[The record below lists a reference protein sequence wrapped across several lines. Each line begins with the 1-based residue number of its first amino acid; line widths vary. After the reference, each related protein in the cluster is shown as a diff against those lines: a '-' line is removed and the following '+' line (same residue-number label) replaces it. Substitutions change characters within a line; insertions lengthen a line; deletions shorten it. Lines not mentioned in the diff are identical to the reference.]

1 MPISF
6 PAPMA
11 VRTHRALLA
20 LSFLLLLSASLAAQ
34 SVIAIPPHQ
43 CLWHPGD
50 DPRWAAPSLDESTW
64 HPYSDWRSDAAL
76 SRLWIRCHANLAS
89 LRALAQPAA
98 QVRLYSAYELYL
110 NGSLL
115 GASGN
120 LHSGNFSVNV
130 IRSYPIPPSLANSA
144 PAVIALRV
152 VDPGKRL
159 MPGPAQR
166 IMALGLDLRLGDARL
181 LDAVRAGDV
190 LTGASHYMST
200 FIYYGIVGV
209 LALPLLALYLF
220 DRSRKAILLL
230 ALAALSVSTLRL
242 NEFAVATFASYPIA
256 LCISIVIA
264 GNIAVCW
271 TEFPFFF
278 VLARGRLPRWSKF
291 FLVLVTLSFI
301 QMAFDSF
308 GAGLAPV
315 LYDPVVGRVWV
326 LTNFA
331 IYISMALTPFIAFW
345 PWSTITRR
353 MRPLAALCMFWG
365 LMDAIW
371 FATEATAFS
380 LPGIPNLYAPWGNTI
395 LNARGIATACVV
407 TALVGLLFREQRQVA
422 LERATLA
429 GELQAAAEIQRM
441 LAPAKIDTAPGIDI
455 DVAFRPM
462 REVGGD
468 FYLCRVLPNGSQR
481 ILLGDVS
488 GKGAA
493 AAMAASMLLGAAED
507 RGNDSP
513 AALLAHLNRVL
524 CRAHIGGFA
533 TCLCADVHPS
543 GEMTLANAGHL
554 NPFRAGRELAS
565 PGCVPLGLVP
575 DAEYAATRIPLH
587 PGDILTFVSDGVVE
601 ARNPTG
607 ELFGFDRSAAIS
619 HLPAPA
625 IAQAAQSF
633 GQDDDITV
641 LTLAFLQMTNAH
653 SESVGAPS
661 SDTLFRARVADE
673 PKLG

>member
-1 MPISF
+1 M
-6 PAPMA
+6 
-11 VRTHRALLA
+11 RKALLA
-20 LSFLLLLSASLAAQ
+20 ISFLMLLTGSLAAQ
-34 SVIAIPPHQ
+34 SVIAIPPQQ
-43 CLWHPGD
+43 CLWHAGD
-50 DPRWAAPSLDESTW
+50 DPRWAAPSLDESAW
-64 HPYSDWRSDAAL
+64 LPYSNWHSGDSPA
-76 SRLWIRCHANLAS
+76 RLWIRCHADLSS
-89 LRALAQPAA
+89 LRATAQPAA

-110 NGSLL
+110 NGSML
-115 GASGN
+115 GAFGN
-120 LHSGNFSVNV
+120 LQSGNFSLNV
-130 IRSYPIPPSLANSA
+130 IRSYPIPLTLAASGS
-144 PAVIALRV
+144 AVIALRV
-152 VDPGKRL
+152 ADPGKRL

-166 IMALGLDLRLGDARL
+166 IMALGLDLRFGDVRL
-181 LDAVRAGDV
+181 LDALRAGSV

-220 DRSRKAILLL
+220 DRSRKALLLL
-230 ALAALSVSTLRL
+230 ALAALSVSTLRI
-242 NEFAVATFASYPIA
+242 NEFAAATFASYPITV
-256 LCISIVIA
+256 CIWIVVV
-264 GNIAVCW
+264 GNVAVCW

-278 VLARGRLPRWSKF
+278 VLARGRLPGWAKL
-291 FLVLVTLSFI
+291 FLVVVTLSFI
-301 QMAFDSF
+301 QMAFDSL
-308 GAGLAPV
+308 GAGLARV
-315 LYDPVVGRVWV
+315 LYDPVVGRVWI
-326 LTNFA
+326 LANFA
-331 IYISMALTPFIAFW
+331 IYICMSFTPFIAFW
-345 PWSTITRR
+345 PYSTITRR

-380 LPGIPNLYAPWGNTI
+380 LPGIPNLYAPWGNTL

-441 LAPAKIDTAPGIDI
+441 LAPAQIDTAPGLHI

-507 RGNDSP
+507 RANDSP
-513 AALLAHLNRVL
+513 AELLAHLNRVL

-533 TCLCADVHPS
+533 TCLCADVHPT
-543 GEMTLANAGHL
+543 GDMLLANAGHL
-554 NPFRAGRELAS
+554 NPFRASHEVAS
-565 PGCVPLGLVP
+565 PGCIPLGIVP
-575 DAEYAATRIPLH
+575 NAEYTATRIQLQ
-587 PGDILTFVSDGVVE
+587 PGDVLTFVSDGVVE
-601 ARNPTG
+601 ARNPHG
-607 ELFGFDRSAAIS
+607 ELFGFDRTSTIS
-619 HLPAPA
+619 HLPASN
-625 IAQAAQSF
+625 IAQAAQAF

-641 LTLAFLQMTNAH
+641 LTLAFNHPVRDL
-653 SESVGAPS
+653 SLPIGATAALP
-661 SDTLFRARVADE
+661 AQ
-673 PKLG
+673 